1 VHIPLLCPLVYAS
14 VNFRRNPSQKL
25 MEAFQQKRL
34 AEKII
39 QKNWKTPVRS
49 LPH

>member
-1 VHIPLLCPLVYAS
+1 VHIPLLLCPLVYVS

-39 QKNWKTPVRS
+39 QEN
-49 LPH
+49 

>member
-1 VHIPLLCPLVYAS
+1 
-14 VNFRRNPSQKL
+14 

-39 QKNWKTPVRS
+39 QENWKTPVRS
-49 LPH
+49 LPHWLRKNVDEIFWRFISFSARRKDHK